1 MDFSEKVN
9 RKKWNVIKL
18 ISIDQSSVKTG
29 YAIYE
34 DNKLI
39 KYDIIDLTKE
49 KDLELRFR
57 NMCSEI
63 HKLIQD
69 NSPDYVV
76 LEDVALQTNP
86 STLTTLARLQGAIIQ
101 SLLIYKIPYSI
112 YKPSSWRK
120 VLCFSQGRG
129 IARKE
134 LKKQAIKYVKDKFD
148 IDAKEDICEAICIGQ
163 ARLKQNKL
171 KKEESI

>member
-1 MDFSEKVN
+1 
-9 RKKWNVIKL
+9 
-18 ISIDQSSVKTG
+18 
-29 YAIYE
+29 
-34 DNKLI
+34 
-39 KYDIIDLTKE
+39 
-49 KDLELRFR
+49 
-57 NMCSEI
+57 MCSAI
-63 HKLIQD
+63 HELIQD

-86 STLTTLARLQGAIIQ
+86 STLTTLARIQGAIIQ
-101 SLLIYKIPYSI
+101 SLLIYKIPYNI

-134 LKKQAIKYVKDKFD
+134 LKKQAIQYVKDKFN

-163 ARLKQNKL
+163 AYIKNINYEK
-171 KKEESI
+171 